1 MRRSMRKIS
10 TQIFLAQLVILTAS
24 LALGFVLF
32 TATARAQIDEDFQA
46 RAAVIGQTVA
56 VVPEIQACMAHPAP
70 GCDRAI
76 QDFATATTR
85 STGARYVVVIDMD
98 RVRHSHPDPAL
109 IGRKVSEPIVTTD
122 GLVHLRVDH
131 GSTGDTA
138 NARVPLYAPDGTTMA
153 GEVSVGI
160 LEDTVSSE
168 LLAELPS
175 YAAWFLLALGI
186 GALAS
191 WLLARRMKRRTFGL
205 ELDEIAQLLQEREA
219 TLHGIREGVV
229 GIGPDGR
236 ITVMNDEAQRLLGVA
251 PGTGRRLEEV
261 IPEGPLRDALTDRHS
276 GKDEIVLTDDRW
288 LVVNRMP
295 VTLAGA
301 SHGIVVTLRDRTDIE
316 GLTRELDGERSLTDS
331 LRAQQHEFSNR
342 MHALAGLLELDRSDE
357 ALEYLT
363 ELRGLSADLDQTL
376 RTRVRAP
383 HIVGL
388 LLGKAAE
395 ASERGIELVIAP
407 ETSISEAPER
417 LRLLTTV
424 IGNLVDNAFDALAG
438 APAPRRVTVSAVES
452 PEDIVVTVS
461 DNGPGVPPGEIA
473 HIFRNGYTT
482 KRGSTVR
489 HSGLGL
495 ALVQDAVVK
504 AGGTVTVDNDEG
516 AVFRVVI
523 PRADE
528 SAAVTT

>member
-1 MRRSMRKIS
+1 VQRRIRRIS
-10 TQIFLAQLVILTAS
+10 TQIFFAQLAILTAS
-24 LALGFVLF
+24 MAIGFGLF
-32 TATARAQIDEDFQA
+32 ATTARGQIDSEYQH
-46 RAAVIGQTVA
+46 RAAAIAQTVA
-56 VVPEIQACMAHPAP
+56 AMPDVRECMAQEST
-70 GCDRAI
+70 GCDTTL
-76 QDFATATTR
+76 QDAATEVMLQ
-85 STGARYVVVIDMD
+85 TGASYVVLIDMN
-98 RVRHSHPDPAL
+98 RVRHTHPDPAL
-109 IGRKVSEPIVTTD
+109 IGRKIEEQVIAAD
-122 GLVHLRVDH
+122 GNVHLGVDN
-131 GSTGDTA
+131 GATGVTA
-138 NARVPLYAPDGTTMA
+138 NARVPLRGPDGAMV
-153 GEVSVGI
+153 GEVSVG
-160 LEDTVSSE
+160 LQESSVSSE
-168 LLAELPS
+168 LIARLPS
-175 YAAWFLLALGI
+175 YGVWFLLALAV
-186 GALAS
+186 GAIAS

-229 GIGPDGR
+229 GVGPDGR
-236 ITVMNDEAQRLLGVA
+236 ISVMNDEAQRLLGVA

-261 IPEGPLRDALTDRHS
+261 IPAGPLRDALTDQRS

-301 SHGIVVTLRDRTDIE
+301 SHGVVVTLRDRTDIE
-316 GLTRELDGERSLTDS
+316 GLTRELDGERSLTES

-342 MHALAGLLELDRSDE
+342 MHALAGLLELDRPDE

-376 RTRVRAP
+376 RTRIRAP

-438 APAPRRVTVSAVES
+438 APGPRRVTVSAVES
-452 PEDIVVTVS
+452 AGDIVVTVS

-482 KRGSTVR
+482 KRGSIVR

-495 ALVQDAVVK
+495 ALVHDAVVK